1 MLAQVLLFAPVL
13 KQGMAVT
20 AAALVVLAVAA
31 SLLFLRFEG
40 DVTGFFRIGDAL
52 PLSPFLPRSE
62 AFVHSGETGY
72 DGQFFL
78 TLAYDP
84 LLRHEGTIAAL
95 DNPRYR
101 ARRILYPA
109 LAHGLALGSPRA
121 VPWALVFLNVGS
133 AIALVALL
141 AFGGLR
147 ETPGWALGV
156 LAFQGLWVCLAV
168 SPADLFAL
176 VFLVAA
182 LVFHR
187 SRNTPGVAVSLLL
200 ASLARETYLLHAA
213 LFAGLSLRERRWREA
228 LAIAAGQLPAVA
240 WNAWV
245 LLRVPKGDSAVRE
258 SFGLPFGGILDAI
271 LRLLRGDLTGKLL
284 YEGLSLALLL
294 SVAAMV
300 AWTLLKRGGTAAWCA
315 VPFLVLLAFSRVIL
329 VNYYVHY
336 TRVYLGLGVLLL
348 LCDGGLWFRRL
359 RTGLLGVSAAASALY
374 LGRQLFF

>member
-1 MLAQVLLFAPVL
+1 
-13 KQGMAVT
+13 MAVIV
-20 AAALVVLAVAA
+20 AAMVVLAATV
-31 SLLFLRFEG
+31 SLLVLRFG
-40 DVTGFFRIGDAL
+40 GNVTGFFRIGDAL
-52 PLSPFLPRSE
+52 PLSPFLPKSE
-62 AFVHSGETGY
+62 ALVHPGEAGY

-84 LLRHEGTIAAL
+84 LLRHEGTLAAL

-147 ETPGWALGV
+147 ETPGWWALGV

-182 LVFHR
+182 LGFHR
-187 SRNTPGVAVSLLL
+187 SRNTPGVVISLLL

-228 LAIAAGQLPAVA
+228 LAIAAGQLPAAA

-245 LLRVPKGDSAVRE
+245 LLRVPQGDSAVRA
-258 SFGLPFGGILDAI
+258 SFGPPLGGISEAI

-300 AWTLLKRGGTAAWCA
+300 AWALVKRAETAAWCA
-315 VPFLVLLAFSRVIL
+315 VPFLILLAISRLAL
-329 VNYYVHY
+329 VDYYVNY
-336 TRVYLGLGVLLL
+336 TRVFLGLYVLLL
-348 LCDGGLWFRRL
+348 LCHGGVWYRRL
-359 RTGLLGVSAAASALY
+359 RTGLLGVSAAAAALY